1 MESWYDD
8 DNSLPQSAAVVRAG
22 VMTVLTNTT
31 SGQPCLACLSVHT
44 TTAFRLETS
53 WFYRCIDCRSLFCA
67 STQVPRDPEK
77 YHQEETAA
85 LYNLYYDGLRSQQA
99 CRILDGLRE
108 LLPAPARLL
117 DVGCGNGLFVAKAA
131 ATGYV
136 SRGIDTSLPPS
147 EACHVPDRLSRRPA
161 KEEARS
167 GERYDVVT
175 LLNVL
180 EHVPNPDSFLAD
192 VVSVLRPG
200 GVFICSLPL
209 SNGTVYT
216 LCEWLYRLTGGS
228 AAVPLKTVLQW
239 HMAAPHVFLPTAK
252 GVRVLMQRHFNAV
265 PEVLHHQRIVDVR
278 NLTKRIALERQQR
291 HVTLWEN
298 ALLMCGGHVMGLLS
312 EWAALCGRPDE
323 VFFFVRRPSHG

>member
-1 MESWYDD
+1 MVPFRVVV
-8 DNSLPQSAAVVRAG
+8 LPPLAALVPAG
-22 VMTVLTNTT
+22 VLTVLTTT
-31 SGQPCLACLSVHT
+31 RSSHPCLACLSVRT
-44 TTAFRLETS
+44 KTAFRLETS
-53 WFYRCIDCRSLFCA
+53 WFYRCDDCHSLFCDSA
-67 STQVPRDPEK
+67 HVPRDRER

-99 CRILDGLRE
+99 CRILDGLRN

-131 ATGYV
+131 EAGYE
-136 SRGIDTSLPPS
+136 SRGIDTSLPPR
-147 EACHVPDRLSRRPA
+147 EACHVPVRLSRRPA
-161 KEEARS
+161 EEEARS
-167 GERYDVVT
+167 GVQYDVVT

-180 EHVPNPDSFLAD
+180 EHVPNPDCFLAD

-200 GVFICSLPL
+200 GMFVCSLPL
-209 SNGTVYT
+209 SNGSVYT
-216 LCEWLYRLTGGS
+216 VCEWLYRLTGGS

-252 GVRVLMQRHFNAV
+252 GVRELMQRHLHAV
-265 PEVLHHQRIVDVR
+265 PDVLQHQRIVDVR

-298 ALLMCGGHVMGLLS
+298 ALLTCGGHVLGLLS
-312 EWAALCGRPDE
+312 DWAAFSGRPDE